1 MAKLRKSFDY
11 KQTIRCLDKGQRMMS
26 GLEICVFCL
35 CVETRAGLVD
45 AGEVTMTEDLGL
57 GVVLLQG
64 TEQGNSPYTIL
75 NSKVYHLK
83 PFIEMPSV
91 AGSFL
96 IFFVFRFLI
105 YPLRR

>member
-1 MAKLRKSFDY
+1 
-11 KQTIRCLDKGQRMMS
+11 
-26 GLEICVFCL
+26 
-35 CVETRAGLVD
+35 
-45 AGEVTMTEDLGL
+45 MTEDLGL

-96 IFFVFRFLI
+96 VFFVFRFLI
-105 YPLRR
+105 